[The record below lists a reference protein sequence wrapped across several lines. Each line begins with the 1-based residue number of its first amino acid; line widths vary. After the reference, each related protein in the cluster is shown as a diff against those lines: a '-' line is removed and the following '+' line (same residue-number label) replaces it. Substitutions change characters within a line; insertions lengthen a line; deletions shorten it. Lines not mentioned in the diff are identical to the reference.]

1 MLKGRGLP
9 EARRAS
15 FYVLLMYKPMESTEK
30 SVKDM
35 VVNVTAKEVQIA
47 LMENHR
53 LSELNKESSQG
64 HSYSVGDVF
73 LGRVKKILPALNA
86 AFVDIGDE
94 KEAFVHYLDLGLY
107 FNSFDEFVKKSNPNS
122 DLKQLYSN
130 IKIGPA
136 LEKEGRIEK
145 VLQKDQMIICQ
156 IVKEPISTKGS
167 RLTAEISLAGRNIV
181 LLPFAEKV
189 SVSQKISSKEEKKR
203 LETLVKSILPK
214 NYGAI
219 IRTAAE
225 GKNAAVLV
233 GEVKALIEKWEG
245 SWNKIAKSKGVQSLF
260 IEYSKTTTI
269 LRDLLNDSFTNIYI
283 ADEKI
288 YEETKKYIST
298 ISPDQEK
305 IVKLYDGKEPIFDH
319 FEVNRQIKSSFGKV
333 VPLKQG
339 AYLVIETTEALNV
352 IDVNS
357 GIRAKTADQEEN
369 TYEVNKFAAEEIAR
383 QLRLRD
389 MGGIVI
395 VDFIDMETNEH
406 KAGLHKYMQELMEN
420 DRAKHNVLPLTKF
433 GLMQITRQRIRPVT
447 QIETA
452 ETCPVCHGTGKI
464 LPSAVIDEQI
474 EMKISFFAQDKGIK
488 SLTLK
493 TSPILGA
500 YLSRGLFSSYV
511 TKWKKKYKCKINL
524 VEDTSYTVLQN
535 DLFDDKGNKLES

>member
-1 MLKGRGLP
+1 METEISSKDLIVDVS
-9 EARRAS
+9 AS
-15 FYVLLMYKPMESTEK
+15 
-30 SVKDM
+30 
-35 VVNVTAKEVQIA
+35 EVQIA

-53 LSELNKESSQG
+53 LIELNKESSQG

-86 AFVDIGDE
+86 AFVDIGDK

-107 FNSFDEFVKKSNPNS
+107 FSSFDTFVKKSNPNTE
-122 DLKQLYSN
+122 LKQLFES
-130 IKIGPA
+130 IPIGPA
-136 LEKEGRIEK
+136 LEKDGHIEN
-145 VLQKDQMIICQ
+145 VLKQGQMLIGQ

-203 LETLVKSILPK
+203 LLTLVTSILPK

-233 GEVKALIEKWEG
+233 GECRSLIAKWEG
-245 SWNKIAKSKGVQSLF
+245 AWKRIAKNKNIGLLF
-260 IEYSKTTTI
+260 TEYSKTTTT
-269 LRDLLNDSFTNIYI
+269 LRDLFDSGFSNIYVN
-283 ADEKI
+283 DEKI
-288 YEETKKYIST
+288 YEETRQYVSL
-298 ISPDQEK
+298 ISPEQEK

-319 FEVNRQIKSSFGKV
+319 FEVTRQIKSSFGKI
-333 VPLKQG
+333 VPIKQG
-339 AYLVIETTEALNV
+339 AYLVIESTEALNV

-357 GIRAKTADQEEN
+357 GIRSKTNDQEEN
-369 TYEVNKFAAEEIAR
+369 TYEVNRLAAEEIVR

-395 VDFIDMETNEH
+395 VDFIDMDSQEH
-406 KAGLHKYMQELMEN
+406 RNALYKYMTELMAD

-447 QIETA
+447 EIDTTEV
-452 ETCPVCHGTGKI
+452 CPVCHGTGKI
-464 LPSAVIDEQI
+464 ASSVVIDEQI
-474 EMKISFFAQDKGIK
+474 ERKIADLAVAKGLK
-488 SLTLK
+488 TVTLK
-493 TSPILGA
+493 VSPMLGA
-500 YLSRGLFSSYV
+500 YLTRGYFDSYLKKWKRKYKIRIGLEEV
-511 TKWKKKYKCKINL
+511 TKF
-524 VEDTSYTVLQN
+524 SVLQN
-535 DLFDDKGNKLES
+535 EIYNEKGERLD